1 MCHQSQLRTV
11 EICVP
16 HCKSS
21 SLPLAWA
28 TPSINAK
35 SNPTNTTG
43 SQLKKRS
50 KMYPTIES
58 ATSTGNSAITPT
70 SSARAPKSV
79 GLYLPPP
86 RTIFALNEPSHCRVA
101 ALKSDV
107 VATSCGRKSIA
118 RNDPAAAAVATVTKR
133 SEKPSADNTC
143 AFLDKLGPAETK
155 TPACPFMLPAHAPAT
170 ESPNNAAFNAWLANM
185 N

>member
-1 MCHQSQLRTV
+1 
-11 EICVP
+11 
-16 HCKSS
+16 
-21 SLPLAWA
+21 
-28 TPSINAK
+28 
-35 SNPTNTTG
+35 
-43 SQLKKRS
+43 
-50 KMYPTIES
+50 MYPTIES
-58 ATSTGNSAITPT
+58 ATSTGNATITPT

-86 RTIFALNEPSHCRVA
+86 RTIFVALLLFAGSKSAIDTSIFARTVFALNEASHCRVA

-143 AFLDKLGPAETK
+143 AFLDKLGPAETN